1 MSPELIAIIAAAVS
15 IGGLVTVQIRAV
27 RADLAAQVA
36 GVRADLAAQ
45 VAGVRTDLAAVNASV
60 QALDGRVRA
69 VETSSPTCAAS
80 CRAPASGQSGS
91 RNNRNSRQ
99 PTKGPPHER
108 GGLGSTVRS
117 LICCL
122 DLDLISD
129 HRFPLSAV
137 RLNGTGA

>member
-36 GVRADLAAQ
+36 GMRADLATQ

-69 VETSSPTCAAS
+69 VENELAYLRGLLQGAGVGPI
-80 CRAPASGQSGS
+80 
-91 RNNRNSRQ
+91 RQ
-99 PTKGPPHER
+99 PQQPEQPAADE
-108 GGLGSTVRS
+108 
-117 LICCL
+117 
-122 DLDLISD
+122 
-129 HRFPLSAV
+129 
-137 RLNGTGA
+137 GAAA

>member
-36 GVRADLAAQ
+36 GVRTDLATQ

-69 VETSSPTCAAS
+69 VENELAYLRGLLQGAGVGPI
-80 CRAPASGQSGS
+80 
-91 RNNRNSRQ
+91 RQ
-99 PTKGPPHER
+99 PQQPEPPAADE
-108 GGLGSTVRS
+108 
-117 LICCL
+117 
-122 DLDLISD
+122 
-129 HRFPLSAV
+129 
-137 RLNGTGA
+137 GAAA